1 VLKEIGLLHRLVY
14 AAAAVIHV
22 SWKVKVFTADPVI
35 YTAVLGGLLGFRI
48 VWALKSSRP
57 RVN

>member
-48 VWALKSSRP
+48 V
-57 RVN
+57 